1 MKIAILQTDITWADV
16 QSNLQRADTLM
27 DSSVEPDADVVVLP
41 EMFSTGFATQPE
53 GIAEDNGGET
63 LRWMRRT
70 ACRRRCAVAGSVAIS
85 SCGTYYNRFYLVE
98 PDGTTSTYDKRHL
111 FSFGGEDRCFKPGC
125 RRTVVCFRGVRILLQ
140 VCYDLRFPVFSRNC
154 GDYDIALYVANWPE
168 ARMDVWQTLLRAR
181 AIENQ
186 CYVAGV
192 NRVGADEYCRYSGGS
207 MIVDPYGRI
216 VAQCKDNEVDVAT
229 AVLRLE
235 AMKSFRR
242 KFPALDDA
250 DLFKVLDTRMG
261 SL

>member
-1 MKIAILQTDITWADV
+1 MKIAILQTDIVWADV
-16 QSNLQRADTLM
+16 QSNLQRADALI
-27 DSSVEPDADVVVLP
+27 DSRVEPDADILVLP

-53 GIAEDNGGET
+53 GIAEEEGGET

-70 ACRRRCAVAGSVAIS
+70 ASRRQCAVAGSVVTHS
-85 SCGTYYNRFYLVE
+85 RGSFFNRFYFVE
-98 PDGTTSTYDKRHL
+98 PDGSTSTYDKRHL
-111 FSFGGEDRCFKPGC
+111 FTFGGEDRCIKPGNK
-125 RRTVVCFRGVRILLQ
+125 RTVVNFRGVRIMLQ

-154 GDYDIALYVANWPE
+154 GDYDLALYVANWPE

-192 NRVGADEYCRYSGGS
+192 NRVGTDDSGCYSGGS

-216 VAQCKDNEVDVAT
+216 VAQCKDREEDVAT

-235 AMKSFRR
+235 AMKSFRQ
-242 KFPALDDA
+242 KFPVLDDA
-250 DLFKVLDTRMG
+250 DFFKVLETRM
-261 SL
+261 